1 MWWVPP
7 PASCLLFL
15 SHLKSSFSLSL
26 APPFPYTKP
35 KAVDRKGMKGGLVRA
50 REANFSSFPFSSE
63 SLILSQGEVVW
74 GGISLLAWGRDV
86 GGEGGEG
93 LLERS
98 NLLPACHHFSPG
110 FDHTSF
116 HITVNWMPVLPLPTD
131 CEFLNQELCSSV
143 FDSSR
148 PKDAWYTANNCKIRI
163 CELKRIHCFLLTY
176 FFLITLQ
183 E

>member
-1 MWWVPP
+1 MG
-7 PASCLLFL
+7 ASSCILFAVL
-15 SHLKSSFSLSL
+15 VSPQVQLFFVLGSSLSL
-26 APPFPYTKP
+26 H
-35 KAVDRKGMKGGLVRA
+35 KAQSCRQERDEGRPGQGQGSKFQFL
-50 REANFSSFPFSSE
+50 SFSSE